1 MELNESDKK
10 FIARINSMSLEQ
22 ARRQLAAGLFGKAG
36 SPNYDFVSG
45 LVAVK
50 EAEARDEQESRIE
63 SMSRKALFN
72 SRVANIIAIIAIV
85 LSTITAIAIAV
96 IMLK

>member
-22 ARRQLAAGLFGKAG
+22 ARRQLAAGLFGKVG

-63 SMSRKALFN
+63 SMSRKALRN
-72 SRVANIIAIIAIV
+72 SKWANIIAAIATIIAIIAIV
-85 LSTITAIAIAV
+85 VPWIF
-96 IMLK
+96 KN